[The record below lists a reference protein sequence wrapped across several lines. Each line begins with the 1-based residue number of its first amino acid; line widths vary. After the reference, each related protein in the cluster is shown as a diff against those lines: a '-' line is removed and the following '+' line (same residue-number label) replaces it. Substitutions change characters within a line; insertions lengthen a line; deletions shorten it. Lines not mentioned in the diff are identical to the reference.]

1 MYAMKTNE
9 IKKLVRLKK
18 LTAKYCNTLTRSAD
32 KGGTHTAQI
41 KVLNYYELGCTITE
55 IIKLCIVALE
65 QDAHQTSTTIK
76 YSPINVALV
85 LEMVLEMFPLDEFE
99 LITEINEVLT
109 GDTFSSNE

>member
-1 MYAMKTNE
+1 METNE
-9 IKKLVRLKK
+9 IKKLENLRK
-18 LTAKYCNTLTRSAD
+18 LTTRYCNTLTPSTD
-32 KGGTHTAQI
+32 QTGTYTAQI
-41 KVLNYYELGCTITE
+41 KMVNYYELGCTITE

-99 LITEINEVLT
+99 LITEVNKVLV
-109 GDTFSSNE
+109 